1 MLFLVAMENQCF
13 PRCKACFRVS
23 PFCLF
28 QPLQTALF
36 FLSSWAMQDFATS
49 SKCNN
54 SQMERSLG
62 WESLTSV
69 ETISY
74 EIIPT
79 YLTKP
84 LSQPEEMLKEP
95 FFFYCWLQVELE
107 KQSQQIIYLMK
118 SFLSFFAQT
127 APNSDSFL
135 RYIFY

>member
-1 MLFLVAMENQCF
+1 MENQCF

-36 FLSSWAMQDFATS
+36 FLSSSAMQEFATS

-69 ETISY
+69 EIISY

-95 FFFYCWLQVELE
+95 FFFSIAGY
-107 KQSQQIIYLMK
+107 K
-118 SFLSFFAQT
+118 
-127 APNSDSFL
+127 
-135 RYIFY
+135 